1 MNLSESDRYQLKK
14 MAEKNNV
21 VDQTDKIR
29 ESKHSP
35 EIRKSIE
42 ALIRLKKEHKE
53 LLETDKVAF
62 ENLIMPE
69 CSFLFYNYMELYNI
83 MVKDEMDPTILF
95 NLLDVLQ
102 SIENGTYDQQEGS
115 VKVGQLLKEIY
126 IDHKLAQTAKLDEQY
141 PKPVLQENKKISWTD
156 FKKLKKV

>member
-1 MNLSESDRYQLKK
+1 MLSESDRYQLKK

-29 ESKHSP
+29 ELKHSS

-42 ALIRLKKEHKE
+42 ALLRLKQEHKE
-53 LLETDKVAF
+53 LLETDKVKF
-62 ENLIMPE
+62 EQLVMSE

-83 MVKDEMDPTILF
+83 MIKGEMNPSILF

-102 SIENGTYDQQEGS
+102 SIENGVYDQQEGS

-126 IDHKLAQTAKLDEQY
+126 IDHKLAETARLDQQY
-141 PKPVLQENKKISWTD
+141 PKPVIQEHKKISWTD
-156 FKKLKKV
+156 FKNNL